1 MCFFIFS
8 GNLSSIDAVRDFIE
22 KLTEKNTFI
31 TGALTSQVISN
42 VAATILLE
50 SFTND
55 WRALMIGTDV
65 GGLGTPIASM
75 ANLIAIKAYMKQK
88 DSKPGR
94 FMAEFLIIE
103 FVFFA
108 IYVGYSGLIG
118 LY

>member
-1 MCFFIFS
+1 
-8 GNLSSIDAVRDFIE
+8 
-22 KLTEKNTFI
+22 
-31 TGALTSQVISN
+31 
-42 VAATILLE
+42 
-50 SFTND
+50 
-55 WRALMIGTDV
+55 MIGTDV